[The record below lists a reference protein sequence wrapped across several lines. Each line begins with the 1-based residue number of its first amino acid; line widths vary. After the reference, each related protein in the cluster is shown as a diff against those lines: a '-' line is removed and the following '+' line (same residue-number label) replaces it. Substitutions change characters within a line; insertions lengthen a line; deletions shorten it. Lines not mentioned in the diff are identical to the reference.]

1 MANIRDVAKRAGVST
16 ATVSKVLNNKPDVS
30 EATRAKVMQAVR
42 ELNYTSNI
50 HARRLFSKKNK
61 TIGVVFFSR
70 VSYVVY
76 TKMFEGINRRTME
89 QGFDVLTFDEDYLL
103 SRSGAFSMEEKVD
116 GLIILGRGFSQDKIE
131 AIKSLSIP
139 YVLCPE
145 SVADLPATVVSPDNH
160 SIARIAVNYLIAKG
174 HTRIG
179 FVGSSKRYWFSSTRF
194 DGYLSSLAA
203 HNLPIDSQVIV
214 DGFEPF
220 YEGGYEAGKQ
230 ILEVAKVLPTA
241 LFAVNDFM
249 AMGVA
254 KYLKEHNIRVPE
266 DISIVGCDDIALAE
280 YFEPPLTTVK
290 IPWEQ
295 VGILATD
302 TLMKIIKKEP
312 VSQSLLLLNGQL
324 VERKSVVDISGK
336 RGD

>member
-1 MANIRDVAKRAGVST
+1 MTLRRAGFNYYRL
-16 ATVSKVLNNKPDVS
+16 VLNNKPDVS
-30 EATRAKVMQAVR
+30 EATCQSHASRR

-76 TKMFEGINRRTME
+76 TKMFEGINRRTIE

-194 DGYLSSLAA
+194 DGYLSSLSA

-241 LFAVNDFM
+241 LFAVNDLWPW
-249 AMGVA
+249 GQST
-254 KYLKEHNIRVPE
+254 LK
-266 DISIVGCDDIALAE
+266 
-280 YFEPPLTTVK
+280 
-290 IPWEQ
+290 
-295 VGILATD
+295 
-302 TLMKIIKKEP
+302 KIISEFLIYP
-312 VSQSLLLLNGQL
+312 GLSGHCSCGVLN
-324 VERKSVVDISGK
+324 R
-336 RGD
+336 R